1 MTHEYD
7 EEGWA
12 LVHSQAVASPSDDG
26 MSHAE
31 IVVIIPANRAQA
43 FYIHTA
49 DIVLYN
55 DGVSE
60 GTLFKSND
68 SLELYEGIGITGLF
82 SGSIETPKRYAGE
95 IG

>member
-1 MTHEYD
+1 MANEYNA
-7 EEGWA
+7 EGWA
-12 LVHSQAVASPSDDG
+12 LVYSQAVASPSNDG

-31 IVVIIPANRAQA
+31 VTVIIPANKIQA
-43 FYIHTA
+43 FYIYTT

-60 GTLFKSND
+60 GSLFKSND

-82 SGSIETPKRYAGE
+82 SGSIETPKQFAGE
-95 IG
+95 IM